1 MYIAGIDIGGTK
13 CAAVL
18 GKCVDNNI
26 IRVDI
31 VDKISFKTKSC
42 DSPSAVIDRLI
53 LGLESILAK
62 NFLISND
69 LSCIG
74 ISCGGPL
81 DSEKGLILSPPNLI
95 GWDSV
100 PITDIFE
107 ERFKVKA
114 VLQNDA
120 NAGALAEW
128 LWGSG
133 FGYRNF
139 IFCTFGTGFGAGM
152 ILNGKLYTGI
162 NNMAGEIGHV
172 RLADYGPVGYGKM
185 GSVEG
190 FCSGGGIAQLAKS
203 MVREELQSG
212 GKVSFC
218 SSETEIEQLDALI
231 VARAAAKGDN
241 LAKAIYARSGEML
254 GRALAILVDVL
265 NPDAI
270 TIGSI
275 FTKERNLLWPHA
287 KRVLSKESLAISSQV
302 CDILPSSLGD
312 AIGDYEA
319 LAVAADYVANN

>member
-31 VDKISFKTKSC
+31 VDKVTFKTHSC
-42 DSPSAVIDRLI
+42 NGPSAVIDRLI
-53 LGLESILAK
+53 LGLEDILAK

-69 LSCIG
+69 ISCIG

-81 DSEKGLILSPPNLI
+81 NSEKGLILSPPNLI
-95 GWDSV
+95 GWDNI

-107 ERFKVKA
+107 KHFNVKA

-128 LWGSG
+128 FWGAG

-139 IFCTFGTGFGAGM
+139 IFCTFGTGFGAGL
-152 ILNGKLYTGI
+152 ILNGKLYTGT
-162 NNMAGEIGHV
+162 NDMAGEIGHV
-172 RLADYGPVGYGKM
+172 RLSEYGPVGYGKM

-190 FCSGGGIAQLAKS
+190 FCSGGGISQLAKA
-203 MVREELQSG
+203 MVKEEMQSG
-212 GKVSFC
+212 NKVSFC
-218 SSETEIEQLDALI
+218 TTEEDVEQLDALI
-231 VARAAAKGDN
+231 VAKAAAKGDN

-254 GRALAILVDVL
+254 GRALAVLIDIL

-270 TIGSI
+270 AIGSI
-275 FTKERNLLWPHA
+275 FTKDRNLLWPHA
-287 KRVLSKESLAISSQV
+287 KRVLNKESLTISSQV
-302 CDILPSSLGD
+302 CDILPSSLGES
-312 AIGDYEA
+312 IGDYEA
-319 LAVAADYVANN
+319 LAVAAEYVANN

>member
-31 VDKISFKTKSC
+31 VDKVTFKMQPGNEPYS
-42 DSPSAVIDRLI
+42 VIDRLI
-53 LGLESILAK
+53 LALEEILAK

-69 LSCIG
+69 ISCIG

-81 DSEKGLILSPPNLI
+81 NSEKGLILSPPNLI
-95 GWDSV
+95 GWDNI
-100 PITDIFE
+100 PIVEIFE
-107 ERFKVKA
+107 KHFNVKSL
-114 VLQNDA
+114 LQNDA

-128 LWGSG
+128 YWGSG

-152 ILNGKLYTGI
+152 ILNGKLYTGT
-162 NNMAGEIGHV
+162 NDMAGEIGHV
-172 RLADYGPVGYGKM
+172 RLAEYGPVGYGKM

-190 FCSGGGIAQLAKS
+190 FCSGGGIAQLAKA
-203 MVREELQSG
+203 MVREEMQLG
-212 GKVSFC
+212 NKVSFC
-218 SSETEIEQLDALI
+218 PTEQDIETLDALI
-231 VARAAAKGDN
+231 VAKAATKGDY
-241 LAKAIYARSGEML
+241 LAKAIYARAGEML
-254 GRALAILVDVL
+254 GRTLAILVDIL

-275 FTKERNLLWPHA
+275 FTKDRNLLWPHA
-287 KRVLSKESLAISSQV
+287 KRVLSKESLAISSQA

-319 LAVAADYVANN
+319 LAIAAEYVANN